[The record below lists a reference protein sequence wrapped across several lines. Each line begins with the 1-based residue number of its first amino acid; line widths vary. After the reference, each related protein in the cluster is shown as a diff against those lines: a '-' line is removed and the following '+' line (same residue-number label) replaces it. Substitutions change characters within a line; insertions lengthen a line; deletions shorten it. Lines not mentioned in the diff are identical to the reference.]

1 MEEIRLDLLD
11 NEWENNGITHDRL
24 ITRGIVIDDEKRFYF
39 VRVNRDDDFGKAI
52 CIETSGG
59 GVEAYED
66 LNLAIKRELSEELG
80 IEVDVLAK
88 IGLVSDYYNLIKRHN
103 LNHYFLCKVKSF
115 GKSHMTDDEINIF
128 HLSTLVLTYDEAIN
142 EYERCNNTPIGRLIY
157 NREMPILKRA
167 KELIDELGL

>member
-1 MEEIRLDLLD
+1 MEEIRLDLID
-11 NEWENNGITHDRL
+11 NEWENKGITHDRV
-24 ITRGIVIDDEKRFYF
+24 ITRAIVIDDEKRFYF
-39 VRVNRDDDFGKAI
+39 VRVKRNDAFGNAI

-59 GVEAYED
+59 GVEEDED

-88 IGLVSDYYNLIKRHN
+88 IGFVSDYYNLIHRHN

-128 HLSTLVLTYDEAIN
+128 HLSKLVLTYDEAIK
-142 EYERCNNTPIGRLIY
+142 EYEKCNNTPIGRLIY

-167 KELIDELGL
+167 KEVIDELGI